1 MRRKR
6 CNVCEKCLAKECGDC
21 AACKDMIK
29 FGGTGKSKQA
39 CKDRACENMT
49 VEHDQVEA
57 LDSDEDEENNSTKA
71 NHESGPKKSTKE
83 SQETAAATKNLL
95 SQLSMKDCSIKMTR
109 INSGSSQ
116 AGWIGDPID
125 SNPKKTYYRQVRC
138 PSNEIRKVGDF
149 VYGATND
156 KVCRIVNLFETRGG
170 KRCAHLQEYTLA
182 QHTILGETSDEV
194 KNLTNGYQTH
204 KLP

>member
-21 AACKDMIK
+21 VACKDMIK

-71 NHESGPKKSTKE
+71 NNESVPKKSSKE
-83 SQETAAATKNLL
+83 SQEAAAAATKNLL
-95 SQLSMKDCSIKMTR
+95 SQLSMKECSIKMTR
-109 INSGSSQ
+109 INSGSPQ

-125 SNPKKTYYRQVRC
+125 SNLKKTYYRQVRC
-138 PSNEIRKVGDF
+138 PSNEIRKVGD
-149 VYGATND
+149 V
-156 KVCRIVNLFETRGG
+156 
-170 KRCAHLQEYTLA
+170 
-182 QHTILGETSDEV
+182 GEEAVDDV
-194 KNLTNGYQTH
+194 
-204 KLP
+204 